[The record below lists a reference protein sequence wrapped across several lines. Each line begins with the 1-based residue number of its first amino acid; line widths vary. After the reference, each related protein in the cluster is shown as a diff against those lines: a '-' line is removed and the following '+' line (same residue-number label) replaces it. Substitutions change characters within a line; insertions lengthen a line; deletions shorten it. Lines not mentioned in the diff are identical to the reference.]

1 MAEALTLIG
10 GLAAIMQLAGSV
22 VKLTKELRV
31 CVRTIRSA
39 PKEIRYFMLE
49 TSIFTDQLC
58 YFHDVAKE
66 SAAVMN
72 ENSKAKRAELIQKIL
87 RQCKSVKRE
96 FARLV
101 RQFININGRDTT
113 PLSTFWARLLW
124 LWKRPD
130 VAGLRLNLQSAI
142 ANVTLLCILFAY
154 EESKRKDADSE
165 KLYVVWLDKLTFNC

>member
-10 GLAAIMQLAGSV
+10 GLAAIMQLAGSM

-72 ENSKAKRAELIQKIL
+72 ENSKAKRAELVQKIL
-87 RQCKSVKRE
+87 RQYNAFEYVLGATVMALEKTR
-96 FARLV
+96 R
-101 RQFININGRDTT
+101 GR
-113 PLSTFWARLLW
+113 
-124 LWKRPD
+124 
-130 VAGLRLNLQSAI
+130 VA
-142 ANVTLLCILFAY
+142 F
-154 EESKRKDADSE
+154 KPSE
-165 KLYVVWLDKLTFNC
+165 CNS